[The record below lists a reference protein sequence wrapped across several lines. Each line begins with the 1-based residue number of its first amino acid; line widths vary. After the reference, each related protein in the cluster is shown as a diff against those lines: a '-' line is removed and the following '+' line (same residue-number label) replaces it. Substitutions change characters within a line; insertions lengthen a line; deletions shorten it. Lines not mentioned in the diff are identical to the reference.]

1 MKKCFVLLIFCMMIL
16 INTIAISEKSAL
28 NEKMT
33 RMDYDSAELFW
44 IYRDAVIM
52 DKSKATLS
60 KEEAIEKAENLLLNA
75 FAYPEEIVNS
85 SSVQTCL
92 FSSNELMNS
101 LEPLWLVKFEVNDE
115 VGYDPTFVFTQDGR
129 LVLDKKM
136 GVTKNRSYCFRNLQ
150 WENNNIVI
158 SSMYDG
164 MIEVCVKNDFQEA
177 KNEMMRFIGET
188 IQNVFLLSEDRMTEY
203 AEEIRFIYS
212 NKFMMGIEP
221 VWYITYKNMDNA
233 NERIEFLFTYD
244 GKFLGFVDDGSEFR
258 RPYLYREE
266 PWTRDI
272 LVNEKGETFKDWSVK
287 AKAAFSEKWKPV
299 VDEYCEQ
306 NYFYS
311 GAGDEVFNATRFRYG
326 RPSDDDISQK
336 EAIKIAEQAILESGA
351 EKDVFECLT
360 RCVFFDVSI
369 PEKPIWKIWYHF
381 QAKKNMK
388 DTYTGDISNYYV
400 MIDAREGEV
409 LEISTMMLPFGWY

>member
-52 DKSKATLS
+52 DESKATLS

-164 MIEVCVKNDFQEA
+164 VIEACVKNDFQEA
-177 KNEMMRFIGET
+177 KT
-188 IQNVFLLSEDRMTEY
+188 
-203 AEEIRFIYS
+203 
-212 NKFMMGIEP
+212 K
-221 VWYITYKNMDNA
+221 
-233 NERIEFLFTYD
+233 
-244 GKFLGFVDDGSEFR
+244 
-258 RPYLYREE
+258 
-266 PWTRDI
+266 
-272 LVNEKGETFKDWSVK
+272 
-287 AKAAFSEKWKPV
+287 
-299 VDEYCEQ
+299 
-306 NYFYS
+306 
-311 GAGDEVFNATRFRYG
+311 
-326 RPSDDDISQK
+326 
-336 EAIKIAEQAILESGA
+336 
-351 EKDVFECLT
+351 
-360 RCVFFDVSI
+360 
-369 PEKPIWKIWYHF
+369 
-381 QAKKNMK
+381 
-388 DTYTGDISNYYV
+388 
-400 MIDAREGEV
+400 
-409 LEISTMMLPFGWY
+409 